1 MGYIKFKKK
10 KKENV
15 YVISHQEL
23 LLFNFNN
30 LLKKLI
36 LLIELIDRVNM
47 VRSHKL
53 EGRYE
58 ILERE
63 IR

>member
-1 MGYIKFKKK
+1 MGYIKFKK

-30 LLKKLI
+30 RLKTLI
-36 LLIELIDRVNM
+36 LLIELIDLVNM
-47 VRSHKL
+47 VESHTL
-53 EGRYE
+53 ERRYE